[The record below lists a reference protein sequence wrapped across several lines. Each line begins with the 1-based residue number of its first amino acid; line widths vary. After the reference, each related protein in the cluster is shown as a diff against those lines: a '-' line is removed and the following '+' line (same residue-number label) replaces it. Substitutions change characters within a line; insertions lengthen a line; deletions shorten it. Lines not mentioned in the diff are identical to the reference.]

1 MRVHLRTLSQTF
13 DVEVSP
19 IDTIRELLFR
29 AQDVNGD
36 LQPSLT
42 TLIWKRQQLDGDRQ
56 IQSYGIMEDDTIYSM
71 QRGPLRGEAA
81 KYYNYWRNTRPV
93 LDVRNVLVW
102 EYFSITTAGRE
113 WTREFEEAKQ
123 RAERENPNP
132 RITVVSPQDSEI
144 AAREE
149 LTRNVTTELAPE
161 WEEWEGPPGHRTF
174 HSPRARREL
183 VRENSA
189 GTQEAIEQ
197 VSNFISSNTGA
208 GGANFHS
215 PRARRELVRENS
227 AGTQE
232 AIEQVS
238 NFISS
243 NTGAGGAMK
252 NRRSSRRKNRRSSR
266 RKNRRSSRRV
276 YKRKIVTH

>member
-1 MRVHLRTLSQTF
+1 MRVHLRTLVGQTF

-19 IDTIRELLFR
+19 IDTIREFLYR
-29 AQDVNGD
+29 VQDVNSNYG
-36 LQPSLT
+36 PSHT
-42 TLIWKRQQLDGDRQ
+42 TVLWNHQQLDGDRQ
-56 IQSYGIMEDDTIYSM
+56 IQSYGIMEDDTIHLM
-71 QRGPLRGEAA
+71 QRGHLHGEAA
-81 KYYNYWRNTRPV
+81 NYYNAWRNTLRV
-93 LDVRNVLVW
+93 IDVRNVLVW

-132 RITVVSPQDSEI
+132 RRRVPSNSITVVSPQDSEI

-149 LTRNVTTELAPE
+149 LTRNVTTELAPATR
-161 WEEWEGPPGHRTF
+161 PRMA
-174 HSPRARREL
+174 SPIRARREL

-197 VSNFISSNTGA
+197 VSNFISQNTE
-208 GGANFHS
+208 S
-215 PRARRELVRENS
+215 
-227 AGTQE
+227 
-232 AIEQVS
+232 
-238 NFISS
+238 
-243 NTGAGGAMK
+243 GGAM
-252 NRRSSRRKNRRSSR
+252 KNRRSSR

>member
-1 MRVHLRTLSQTF
+1 MRVHLRTLTAQTF

-19 IDTIRELLFR
+19 IDTIRELLHR
-29 AQDVNGD
+29 VRDVNSNYG
-36 LQPSLT
+36 PNHS
-42 TLIWKRQQLDGDRQ
+42 TLVWKRQQLDGDRQ
-56 IQSYGIMEDDTIYSM
+56 IQSYGIMEDDTIHLL
-71 QRGPLRGEAA
+71 QRGRLHGEAVN
-81 KYYNYWRNTRPV
+81 YYNHWRNTLRV
-93 LDVRNVLVW
+93 IDVRNVLVW

-132 RITVVSPQDSEI
+132 RRHVRQIPHFTVVSPQDSEI

-161 WEEWEGPPGHRTF
+161 WEEWEGPPGDRT
-174 HSPRARREL
+174 
-183 VRENSA
+183 
-189 GTQEAIEQ
+189 
-197 VSNFISSNTGA
+197 
-208 GGANFHS
+208 FHS

-266 RKNRRSSRRV
+266 RV

>member
-1 MRVHLRTLSQTF
+1 MRVHLRTLGGQTF

-19 IDTIRELLFR
+19 IDTIREFLYR
-29 AQDVNGD
+29 VQDVNSNYG
-36 LQPSLT
+36 PSHT
-42 TLIWKRQQLDGDRQ
+42 TVIWKSQQLNGDRQ
-56 IQSYGIMEDDTIYSM
+56 IQSYGIMEDDTIHLM
-71 QRGPLRGEAA
+71 QRGRLHGVAA
-81 KYYNYWRNTRPV
+81 NYYNNWRNTLRV
-93 LDVRNVLVW
+93 IDVRNVLVW

-132 RITVVSPQDSEI
+132 RIDPRITVVSPQDYEI

-149 LTRNVTTELAPE
+149 LTRNVTTELAPVTARME
-161 WEEWEGPPGHRTF
+161 
-174 HSPRARREL
+174 SP
-183 VRENSA
+183 
-189 GTQEAIEQ
+189 I
-197 VSNFISSNTGA
+197 
-208 GGANFHS
+208 
-215 PRARRELVRENS
+215 RARRELVRENS

-266 RKNRRSSRRV
+266 RV